1 MKKTLKRR
9 TVLKG
14 AAAGA
19 MALGFPAVVRGAKPY
34 DGKILS
40 VFSYAGPFEQTL
52 KDHIIKPFEE
62 MTGARVKL
70 DVGWWD
76 MLPRLKASPPG
87 EPVYDVVITDPT
99 QGFPSIKEGLFQK
112 YDPANVPNAGNIYQS
127 LQDNWIQK
135 EGWGVNV
142 GATYMTLA
150 FNSEM
155 LSDIPQH
162 WHDVTRPDL
171 AGEITMYDAW
181 YMSLFAFAQ
190 IKAGLEGKPGEGRA
204 ELEKS
209 LDDVLAFSKENRDLV
224 RVWWSSSGDFIA
236 KTLQQEVAGGIC
248 HSAIAFGAED
258 KGEPIVSV
266 IPSEGTAA
274 VHLMWMIPEGTKE
287 KRLAEEW
294 MNHYYSPESQVLW
307 GINAKMPVANL
318 EAAAMAGERD
328 AFYKRFLPITEA
340 DWEAIVY
347 YPYDIYHAGDNFN
360 KISDFWD
367 REVLRKS

>member
-14 AAAGA
+14 AAASA
-19 MALGFPAVVRGAKPY
+19 VALGFPAVVRGAKPY
-34 DGKILS
+34 EGKTLS
-40 VFSYAGPFEQTL
+40 VFSYAGPFEKTI
-52 KDHIIKPFEE
+52 KDHMLKPFEE
-62 MTGARVKL
+62 KTGARIKL

-87 EPVYDVVITDPT
+87 QPVYDVVITDPT

-112 YDPANVPNAGNIYQS
+112 FDPANIPNAQKTYQR
-127 LQDNWIQK
+127 LQENWIQK
-135 EGWGVNV
+135 EGWGVNY

-150 FNSEM
+150 VNTEM
-155 LSDIPQH
+155 ISDMPQH
-162 WHDVTRPDL
+162 WHDVTRPDI
-171 AGEITMYDAW
+171 AGELSMYDAW
-181 YMSLFAFAQ
+181 YMSLFSFAQ
-190 IKAGLEGKPGEGRA
+190 IKAGLEGRPGEGRA

-209 LDDVLAFSKENRDLV
+209 LDDVLAFCREHRDLV

-236 KTLQQEVAGGIC
+236 KLLQKEVAVGIC
-248 HSAIAFGAED
+248 HSAIAFNAEAD
-258 KGEPIVSV
+258 GNPIKSI

-274 VHLMWMIPEGTKE
+274 VHLFWMIPDGARE

-294 MNHYYSPESQVLW
+294 IDYWYSPEFQLQW
-307 GINAKMPVANL
+307 GINAKMPVVNL
-318 EAAAMAGERD
+318 EAAAKAGEMD
-328 AFYKRFLPITEA
+328 EFYKRFLPTTKEQW
-340 DWEAIVY
+340 DAIVY

>member
-1 MKKTLKRR
+1 MKKTIKRR

-40 VFSYAGPFEQTL
+40 VFSYAGPFEQTI
-52 KDHIIKPFEE
+52 KDHMIKPFEE
-62 MTGARVKL
+62 KTGARVKL

-87 EPVYDVVITDPT
+87 QPVYDVVITDPT
-99 QGFPSIKEGLFQK
+99 QGFPSIREGLFQK
-112 YDPANVPNAGNIYQS
+112 YDPANIPNAKKTYHR
-127 LQDNWIQK
+127 LQENWIQK
-135 EGWGVNV
+135 EGWGVNY

-150 FNSEM
+150 VNTEM
-155 LSDIPQH
+155 ISDAPQH
-162 WHDVTRPDL
+162 WHDVTRPDI
-171 AGEITMYDAW
+171 AGELSMYDAW
-181 YMSLFAFAQ
+181 YMSLFSFAQ
-190 IKAGLEGKPGEGRA
+190 IKAGLEGRPGEGRA

-209 LDDVLAFSKENRDLV
+209 LDDVLAFCKENRDLV

-236 KTLQQEVAGGIC
+236 KLLQKEVSVGIC
-248 HSAIAFGAED
+248 HSAIAFRAEAEG
-258 KGEPIVSV
+258 KPIKSI

-274 VHLMWMIPEGTKE
+274 VHLFWMIPDGAKE

-294 MNHYYSPESQVLW
+294 IDYWYSPEFQLQW
-307 GINAKMPVANL
+307 GIHAKMPVVNL
-318 EAAAMAGERD
+318 EAAAKAGEMD
-328 AFYKRFLPITEA
+328 AFYKRFLPTTKEQW
-340 DWEAIVY
+340 DAIVY